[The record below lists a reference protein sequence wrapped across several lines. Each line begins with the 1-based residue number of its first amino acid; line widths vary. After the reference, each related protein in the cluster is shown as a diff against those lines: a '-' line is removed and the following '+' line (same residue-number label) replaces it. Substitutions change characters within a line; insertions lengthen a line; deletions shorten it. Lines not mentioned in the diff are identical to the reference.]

1 MAVCV
6 VKGHSCELFIVSVKN
21 LLKMEPAVLV
31 VKIRSSAKVRVKSE
45 LLEVL
50 DDV

>member
-6 VKGHSCELFIVSVKN
+6 VKGHSCVKN
-21 LLKMEPAVLV
+21 LLKMELAVLV
-31 VKIRSSAKVRVKSE
+31 VKIQSSAKVRVKSE